1 MMMIIANPII
11 VRIFAAMKRNI
22 YILFYFLLLSNIT
35 VAQQIPSFELTKNG
49 VSPIVITVDSL
60 PASELY
66 KRTQHWVL
74 DYYKDQKNALKTD
87 VENQKILVDGT
98 KKNAWFYA
106 STGITIQYDV
116 EYTLFL
122 EFQDNKINM
131 SFELGK
137 TWDHTEGKEANSYF
151 IDYRKIW
158 KESGE
163 LHKIYKEAKPGIDQM
178 MNDISYA
185 LVNYLE
191 DYTEIAQ
198 NNKNDKGKTRNK
210 VKF

>member
-1 MMMIIANPII
+1 MTMIIANSLI
-11 VRIFAAMKRNI
+11 VRIFATMKRTF
-22 YILFYFLLLSNIT
+22 YILFSFILLSSIT
-35 VAQQIPSFELTKNG
+35 FAQRIPSFELTKNG

-60 PASELY
+60 NANELY

-106 STGITIQYDV
+106 GTGITIQYDV
-116 EYTLFL
+116 QYTLFL
-122 EFQDNKINM
+122 EFQNNRINM

-137 TWDHTEGKEANSYF
+137 TWDHSEGKEANSYF

-178 MNDISYA
+178 MNEISYE
-185 LVNYLE
+185 LVNYLK
-191 DYTEIAQ
+191 DYTEVAQ
-198 NNKNDKGKTRNK
+198 NNKNEKGKIWNK
-210 VKF
+210 IKF

>member
-1 MMMIIANPII
+1 MIIANPII

>member
-1 MMMIIANPII
+1 MTRIIANFLI
-11 VRIFAAMKRNI
+11 VRIFAPMKRTI
-22 YILFYFLLLSNIT
+22 YIVFSFIFTANISL
-35 VAQQIPSFELTKNG
+35 AQQIQSFELTKNG
-49 VSPIVITVDSL
+49 IAPIVITVDSL
-60 PASELY
+60 NASELY
-66 KRTQHWVL
+66 KRTQHWVHE
-74 DYYKDQKNALKTD
+74 YYKDQRNALKTD

-106 STGITIQYDV
+106 STGITTQYDV

-122 EFQDNKINM
+122 EFQDKKINM

-178 MNDISYA
+178 LNEISHE

-191 DYTEIAQ
+191 DYTELAQ
-198 NNKNDKGKTRNK
+198 NNKNDKGKSRGK
-210 VKF
+210 IKF

>member
-1 MMMIIANPII
+1 MLIIAYSFI
-11 VRIFAAMKRNI
+11 VRIFAPMKRTI
-22 YILFYFLLLSNIT
+22 YIVFSFILLANLTI
-35 VAQQIPSFELTKNG
+35 AQQIPSFELTKNG

-60 PASELY
+60 NASELY
-66 KRTQHWVL
+66 KRTQNWVHE
-74 DYYKDQKNALKTD
+74 YYKDQKNALKTD

-106 STGITIQYDV
+106 STGVITHYDV
-116 EYTLFL
+116 DYTLFL
-122 EFQDNKINM
+122 EFQDKKINM

-178 MNDISYA
+178 LNEISYA

-191 DYTEIAQ
+191 DYTELAQ
-198 NNKNDKGKTRNK
+198 NNKNEKGKSRGK
-210 VKF
+210 IKF

>member
-1 MMMIIANPII
+1 MTRIIANSLI
-11 VRIFAAMKRNI
+11 VRIFAAMKRTL
-22 YILFYFLLLSNIT
+22 YILFSFILLSSNT
-35 VAQQIPSFELTKNG
+35 LAQQIPSFELTKNG

-60 PASELY
+60 NASELY

-87 VENQKILVDGT
+87 VENQKILVEAK

-106 STGITIQYDV
+106 STGISIQYDV

-122 EFQDNKINM
+122 EFQDKQISI

-137 TWDHTEGKEANSYF
+137 TWDHSEGKEANSYF

-163 LHKIYKEAKPGIDQM
+163 VHKIYKEAKPGIDQM
-178 MNDISYA
+178 MNEISYEI
-185 LVNYLE
+185 VNYLK
-191 DYTEIAQ
+191 DYTEVAQ
-198 NNKNDKGKTRNK
+198 NNKNEKGKIWNK
-210 VKF
+210 IKF

>member
-1 MMMIIANPII
+1 MLIIANSFI
-11 VRIFAAMKRNI
+11 VRIFAPMKRTI
-22 YILFYFLLLSNIT
+22 YIVFSFILIANIT
-35 VAQQIPSFELTKNG
+35 IAQQIQSFELTKNG
-49 VSPIVITVDSL
+49 IAPIVITVDSL
-60 PASELY
+60 NAIELY
-66 KRTQHWVL
+66 KRTQSWVHE
-74 DYYKDQKNALKTD
+74 YFKDQKNALKTD

-98 KKNAWFYA
+98 KKNAWFYT
-106 STGITIQYDV
+106 STGLTTQYDV

-122 EFQDNKINM
+122 DFQDNKINM

-178 MNDISYA
+178 LNEISYE
-185 LVNYLE
+185 LVNYLK

-198 NNKNDKGKTRNK
+198 NPKNEKGKIWSK
-210 VKF
+210 IKF